1 MSNYIV
7 IPLTTTTLRAGDRV
21 RLVEPEILI
30 SRSNDSDIKYEKLED
45 GTYSFNGHISA
56 VSFKS
61 TDVSEHMLDVLSK
74 YDTQEIA
81 AIDDD
86 GDIKFY
92 DIPYIWPK
100 EVILEAVNNDDI
112 SLSKYIDSSKVD
124 YVRIYKDEVDYDA
137 FLNYCSMPH
146 AVVSKEDDA
155 ESVYFYTISQ
165 NDVNPSKH
173 LEPEE

>member
-1 MSNYIV
+1 MNNTIT

-21 RLVEPEILI
+21 RLVEPEVLI

-45 GTYSFNGHISA
+45 GTYLFIGYISA

-61 TDVSEHMLDVLSK
+61 TDVSEHMLNVLSK

-81 AIDDD
+81 AIDED
-86 GDIKFY
+86 GDIQFV
-92 DIPYIWPK
+92 DMPYIWPK

-124 YVRIYKDEVDYDA
+124 YVRIYKDEVGTGI
-137 FLNYCSMPH
+137 FECYCQMPH
-146 AVVSKEDDA
+146 AVISNDN

-165 NDVNPSKH
+165 NDVNPSNH
-173 LEPEE
+173 LEPDE

>member
-1 MSNYIV
+1 MINYII
-7 IPLTTTTLRAGDRV
+7 IPLTEVILRAGDRV

-30 SRSNDSDIKYEKLED
+30 ERSNNPDIAYHND
-45 GTYSFNGHISA
+45 NGIYSFEWEGDSIS
-56 VSFKS
+56 FNS
-61 TDVSEHMLDVLSK
+61 TDVDDEMLTCLHE
-74 YDTQEIA
+74 YDTQEIES
-81 AIDDD
+81 IDED
-86 GDIKFY
+86 GDIKFV
-92 DIPYIWPK
+92 DIPYAWPK
-100 EVILEAVNNDDI
+100 EVILEAVDEDDV

-146 AVVSKEDDA
+146 AVVSKEDDG

-173 LEPEE
+173 LEPEG